1 MKINTK
7 ETTDFNLKPKVV
19 KLLVKKKTGQIIWDL
34 GLDKEFLISKP

>member
-19 KLLVKKKTGQIIWDL
+19 KLLVKKKTGQIIWEL
-34 GLDKEFLISKP
+34 GLYKEFLISKP